1 MTFSDIEPRP
11 VPPTSLACAPK
22 QTSPRAPSPPP
33 VKKLHLPLNLC
44 WRRGLNRVAHKG
56 AVVII
61 SPIVAESPM
70 KLQFF
75 NFILRAALYNVQNS
89 CRIIYGQNT
98 EKILFL
104 FIKRWRIIILTPLRF
119 DRARKTLITKKKAR
133 RHQSSLTWHTRSR
146 SVR

>member
-1 MTFSDIEPRP
+1 
-11 VPPTSLACAPK
+11 VPHH
-22 QTSPRAPSPPP
+22 PP

-119 DRARKTLITKKKAR
+119 DRARKTLITKKR
-133 RHQSSLTWHTRSR
+133 RDDISHLWHDTHVADLSDN
-146 SVR
+146 VRFCASFCSTVIDAIWYVKTLP